1 MATTLQLVWN
11 GNSFMLGNMPF
22 WVRPVAVA
30 LAFTQ
35 PQDPSDVLKW
45 DAVSG

>member
-1 MATTLQLVWN
+1 MATTLQLVWS

-30 LAFTQ
+30 LIVTQ
-35 PQDPSDVLKW
+35 PQDRTDVLK
-45 DAVSG
+45 